1 MTYFFYTSVKI
12 LIDIKCSGCTNQNIL
27 TMKNAKVLS
36 RDAQKSI
43 NGGAAGRFCCEYN
56 YKGQC
61 ILWIGPGQSC
71 P

>member
-1 MTYFFYTSVKI
+1 MTLNAQELYKI
-12 LIDIKCSGCTNQNIL
+12 KLL
-27 TMKNAKVLS
+27 TMKNAKLLS
-36 RDAQKSI
+36 RDAQKGI

-61 ILWIGPGQSC
+61 ILWIGPGQYC

>member
-1 MTYFFYTSVKI
+1 MK
-12 LIDIKCSGCTNQNIL
+12 
-27 TMKNAKVLS
+27 KNAKVLS

-61 ILWIGPGQSC
+61 ILWIGPGQYC